1 MINKRRQLVT
11 INNVALIE
19 EKNMERGFFF
29 YRTPNGTA
37 DGVYNI
43 SSSVDNASSN
53 TLLAVIW
60 KPQNNWNDGSTD
72 YTNVSNV

>member
-1 MINKRRQLVT
+1 
-11 INNVALIE
+11 
-19 EKNMERGFFF
+19 MERVFF

-53 TLLAVIW
+53 TLLAIIW

-72 YTNVSNV
+72 YTISNV

>member
-19 EKNMERGFFF
+19 EKKHGKGLFF

-72 YTNVSNV
+72 